1 MSWKQPQRPPVKI
14 SQCYNDGMARVF
26 SVSDA
31 AVPGYQPIGELTPK
45 IALPYEERRVGIKR
59 YYDAQQNQIR
69 VERVIRVQHVGGIT
83 SQDVVLDEKGRIDPE
98 KLDALQFD
106 QFKNGYYLTGEKA
119 GKAWNAGVPLMKE

>member
-31 AVPGYQPIGELTPK
+31 AAPGYQPIGELTPK

-83 SQDVVLDEKGRIDPE
+83 SQDVVLDEKGRKYRIDLVQLVP
-98 KLDALQFD
+98 DVSPVSD
-106 QFKNGYYLTGEKA
+106 DLTLVDFEQIPRGRCYDL
-119 GKAWNAGVPLMKE
+119 V

>member
-31 AVPGYQPIGELTPK
+31 AAPGYQPIGELTPK

-83 SQDVVLDEKGRIDPE
+83 SQDVVLDEKGRKYRIDLVQLVP
-98 KLDALQFD
+98 DVYPVSD
-106 QFKNGYYLTGEKA
+106 DLTLVDFEQIPRGRA
-119 GKAWNAGVPLMKE
+119 YDLV

>member
-83 SQDVVLDEKGRIDPE
+83 SQDVVLDETGRKYRIDLVQLVP
-98 KLDALQFD
+98 DVYPVSD
-106 QFKNGYYLTGEKA
+106 DLTLVDFEQIPRGRA
-119 GKAWNAGVPLMKE
+119 YDLV

>member
-31 AVPGYQPIGELTPK
+31 AAPGYQPIGELTLK
-45 IALPYEERRVGIKR
+45 ISLPYEERRVGIKR

-83 SQDVVLDEKGRIDPE
+83 SQDVVLDEKGRKYRIDLVQLVP
-98 KLDALQFD
+98 DVYPVSD
-106 QFKNGYYLTGEKA
+106 DLTLVDFEQIPRGRA
-119 GKAWNAGVPLMKE
+119 YDLV